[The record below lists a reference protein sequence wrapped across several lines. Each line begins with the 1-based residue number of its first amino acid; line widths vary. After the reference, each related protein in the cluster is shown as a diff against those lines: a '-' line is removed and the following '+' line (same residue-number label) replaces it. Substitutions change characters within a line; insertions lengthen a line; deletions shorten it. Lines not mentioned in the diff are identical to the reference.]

1 MNIII
6 TGASSGIG
14 YELFKILR
22 KKKENNFF
30 LLSRNTKK
38 INKNKKVKI
47 YKIDLKNKKKLTN
60 IVKKIIVHSNK
71 KIDLIICNAAEATF
85 GPVDKIP
92 IEHYEKNFDVNFFS
106 HLILIKSILPLMKR
120 ENKGHIVNIS
130 SGAGIFGFQNSSSY
144 SIGKSSMQIL
154 IESLYHECKAKNIH
168 TKNIFPGL
176 TNTNFYQ
183 RNIYLMKR
191 KKDKLLMNKNIVA
204 KKIASNLFKKKLN
217 IFCQNKTKISYLIKI
232 MPNLE
237 ILKNKFS

>member
-47 YKIDLKNKKKLTN
+47 YKIDLKNKKKLKN

-92 IEHYEKNFDVNFFS
+92 IEHYEKNFDVNFCS
-106 HLILIKSILPLMKR
+106 HLWSLLGLEIQQSILL
-120 ENKGHIVNIS
+120 VN
-130 SGAGIFGFQNSSSY
+130 
-144 SIGKSSMQIL
+144 L
-154 IESLYHECKAKNIH
+154 
-168 TKNIFPGL
+168 
-176 TNTNFYQ
+176 
-183 RNIYLMKR
+183 
-191 KKDKLLMNKNIVA
+191 
-204 KKIASNLFKKKLN
+204 LN
-217 IFCQNKTKISYLIKI
+217 IFQDHDSSLTFSLVRKD
-232 MPNLE
+232 
-237 ILKNKFS
+237 ILHLLV